1 MTKTFKEIQGIE
13 EACWVGYKKVGMK
26 KKGNKMVP
34 NCVPESVVD
43 NLLGKDYIHESGV
56 GDMYKGQFT
65 KAQLAK
71 MKQTWSTKK
80 ASDVDQRTKD
90 FVKNLDQFTQMDI
103 KQANIKY
110 ISNLIEEVEESEIEL
125 VNDFKN
131 IIEENEMRTAIRRS
145 ENLKEFST
153 AQIERLAKAYSVMKG
168 KNISI
173 DNANKLGKMMDGVPD
188 SSLNAIRKKKIPF
201 LSGLALSRMIQKK
214 IPVTESTYEDKEEKQ
229 IVEADLSK
237 SQIKKVHKQADD
249 LPKKDFMKRY
259 GKDGDAVR
267 YATATNMVKKKLGLG
282 EDKQFIKKG
291 ELKMNESYK
300 QRLTS
305 AMEHFNISSLGELK
319 DEDQKTFFNY
329 VDGLD
334 EGLSAGQKKLP
345 PALQKA
351 ILAKQGKK
359 DDKKEMHD
367 MKKKEMK
374 EEDAYDGTPAEVA
387 KMKAKEKA
395 DAEKAKSKNEMMA
408 GKKMNAMKDM
418 NAMANMNAMKE
429 PMNAMMMKAMKMPIR
444 SMKMPEDLVGG
455 QKKLDKDKDGDLDA
469 KDFAML
475 RKKEGSMKKEYGSM
489 MAMKMKKEEKTKET
503 DSEPKMKDLNAMV
516 KSSHKP
522 DHKGNPIDDM
532 NAGYMKSNVKAP
544 VKDGGGADMAK
555 VKDAPK
561 MMNAM
566 MKISSDKKMKNMKA
580 MYGESRE
587 NAKRYLDTKPGS
599 LEEAV
604 LVSRGLVK
612 KSITEAR
619 YEIEGRLGYKGIGGQ
634 DAFHMIINANSE
646 SDAEDKCYD
655 ELRKA
660 RQRRK
665 IGPGGGGSV
674 EDEEIESIEKTNK
687 SLSAPETFRP
697 GN

>member
-1 MTKTFKEIQGIE
+1 MTKTFKDVKGIE

-26 KKGNKMVP
+26 KKGDRMVP
-34 NCVPESVVD
+34 NCVKEEVVD
-43 NLLGKDYIHESGV
+43 SLLGADYIYENFA
-56 GDMYKGQFT
+56 DMYKGQFS

-71 MKQTWSTKK
+71 MKQTWATKK
-80 ASDVDQRTKD
+80 ASDLTPSVKN
-90 FVKNLDQFTQMDI
+90 FVKGLDQFSQMDI
-103 KQANIKY
+103 KNANIKY
-110 ISNLIEEVEESEIEL
+110 ISALIEEVEKGEVEL
-125 VNDFKN
+125 VHKFQNVV
-131 IIEENEMRTAIRRS
+131 EENEMRASIRKS
-145 ENLKEFST
+145 EDLKEFST
-153 AQIERLAKAYSVMKG
+153 DQIERLAKAYSVMKDRT
-168 KNISI
+168 ISVA
-173 DNANKLGKMMDGVPD
+173 NAQKLGKMMDGVPD

-259 GKDGDAVR
+259 GKDGDSVR

-282 EDKQFIKKG
+282 ESNFIKKG

-395 DAEKAKSKNEMMA
+395 DAEKAKSKNEMMS
-408 GKKMNAMKDM
+408 G
-418 NAMANMNAMKE
+418 NMNAMKK

-444 SMKMPEDLVGG
+444 SMKKMEDLVGG

-489 MAMKMKKEEKTKET
+489 NAMKMKKEEKTKET

-561 MMNAM
+561 MMTAM

-580 MYGESRE
+580 MYGEE
-587 NAKRYLDTKPGS
+587 KKYLKTKPGS

-604 LVSRGLVK
+604 LVSRGLIK
-612 KSITEAR
+612 K
-619 YEIEGRLGYKGIGGQ
+619 
-634 DAFHMIINANSE
+634 
-646 SDAEDKCYD
+646 
-655 ELRKA
+655 
-660 RQRRK
+660 
-665 IGPGGGGSV
+665 
-674 EDEEIESIEKTNK
+674 
-687 SLSAPETFRP
+687 
-697 GN
+697 

>member
-1 MTKTFKEIQGIE
+1 MTKTFKDIQGIE

-90 FVKNLDQFTQMDI
+90 FVKNLDQFSQMDI
-103 KQANIKY
+103 KNANIKY
-110 ISNLIEEVEESEIEL
+110 ISALIEEVQKEEFEL
-125 VNDFKN
+125 VSDFNN
-131 IIEENEMRTAIRRS
+131 IVEENEMRVLVRR
-145 ENLKEFST
+145 NKDLKEYFS
-153 AQIERLAKAYSVMKG
+153 ADQLERLAKAYSVMKDRT
-168 KNISI
+168 ISVA
-173 DNANKLGKMMDGVPD
+173 NAQKLGKMMDGVPD

-395 DAEKAKSKNEMMA
+395 DAEKAKSKNEMMS
-408 GKKMNAMKDM
+408 GNVMAMK
-418 NAMANMNAMKE
+418 AQ
-429 PMNAMMMKAMKMPIR
+429 AMKMPIR
-444 SMKMPEDLVGG
+444 SMKKMEDLVGG

-475 RKKEGSMKKEYGSM
+475 RKGKSEMTSMKKEYGSM
-489 MAMKMKKEEKTKET
+489 NAMKMKKEEKTKET

-561 MMNAM
+561 MMTAM

-604 LVSRGLVK
+604 LKSRGLVK
-612 KSITEAR
+612 
-619 YEIEGRLGYKGIGGQ
+619 
-634 DAFHMIINANSE
+634 
-646 SDAEDKCYD
+646 
-655 ELRKA
+655 
-660 RQRRK
+660 
-665 IGPGGGGSV
+665 
-674 EDEEIESIEKTNK
+674 
-687 SLSAPETFRP
+687 
-697 GN
+697 